1 MGKKVAQKSVKDVEQ
16 PQESIQ
22 HIEQPKKEISKS
34 EIVKTIRKEK
44 KFLKDKYN
52 VNEIGLFGS
61 FSRSAQ
67 NKRSDIDILIDFSV
81 IPDLFTYVEIMLYLK
96 EKLGRKVDLVMQSA
110 LRPEIKDYVM
120 KEVIFL

>member
-1 MGKKVAQKSVKDVEQ
+1 MK
-16 PQESIQ
+16 
-22 HIEQPKKEISKS
+22 PKKEISKS